1 MNDELFNELVESV
14 RQGGAILRGKARP
27 SRAFEIDGAR
37 EVGNST
43 AGQAPTVVADGPQFR
58 EVVMS
63 ARSRTVLTVLGGIV
77 ALLFWTWASLS
88 LGAAA
93 MRDWAQREVKKAY
106 GDAFAKWAVA
116 PSRVTIPGGEDFK
129 EFVGRVKNAM
139 RAIERKHRDG
149 NVLLVSHGG
158 VISTYATQILNLPP
172 DDIWCLTVRNAS
184 LTIVDVK
191 PSIHRIVTFNDTS
204 HLMSLREIKKSEVRH
219 VA

>member
-1 MNDELFNELVESV
+1 M
-14 RQGGAILRGKARP
+14 
-27 SRAFEIDGAR
+27 
-37 EVGNST
+37 
-43 AGQAPTVVADGPQFR
+43 
-58 EVVMS
+58 
-63 ARSRTVLTVLGGIV
+63 
-77 ALLFWTWASLS
+77 LLFLVRHAESTWNRQKKMQGQKDPPLS
-88 LGAAA
+88 PYGRKEA
-93 MRDWAQREVKKAY
+93 MRLAKRFEDLKFTAAYASPLKRAHQTAEVILKGKKCRISCDEDLMEMGLGEWEGRAISQVKKAY